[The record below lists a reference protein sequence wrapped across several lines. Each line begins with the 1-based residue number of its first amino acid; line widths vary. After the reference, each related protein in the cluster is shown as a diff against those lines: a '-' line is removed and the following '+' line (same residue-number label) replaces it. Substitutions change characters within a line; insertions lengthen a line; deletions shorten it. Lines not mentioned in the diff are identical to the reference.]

1 MGKITLNIIWMC
13 ERNSVVCL
21 FNSGY
26 SGLSTSPVCV
36 LVHELSHAA
45 HPHGYTATW
54 TACL

>member
-1 MGKITLNIIWMC
+1 MSKITLNIIWMC
-13 ERNSVVCL
+13 ERNSVVRL

-26 SGLSTSPVCV
+26 SGLFTSPVCV

-54 TACL
+54 MACL